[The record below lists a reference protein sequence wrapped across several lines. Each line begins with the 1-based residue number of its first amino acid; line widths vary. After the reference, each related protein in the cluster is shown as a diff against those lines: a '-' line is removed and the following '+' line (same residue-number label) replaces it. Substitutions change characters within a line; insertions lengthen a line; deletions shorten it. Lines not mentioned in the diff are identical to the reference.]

1 MNKHNTIDTMKKLL
15 IATLLGLLILPL
27 TSCQRTKERM
37 REKIRFERVVEVRP
51 SGLTGLEID
60 VAVSNDS
67 GHKLRLEEAHA
78 TLFYRESEVGTLRLA
93 EPVELERRTAT
104 TLTTRWL
111 LDLKNP
117 LAALAAVAKI
127 GQQDL
132 SLLRVSLVLNGR
144 GGPMPV
150 TILREKMPLSDF
162 LNTFGVEAT
171 DLTKLIQLR

>member
-1 MNKHNTIDTMKKLL
+1 MKRFLML
-15 IATLLGLLILPL
+15 VALLGLTLTM
-27 TSCQRTKERM
+27 TSCRGVKERM

-67 GHKLRLEEAHA
+67 GHQLRLDEAHA
-78 TLFYRESEVGTLRLA
+78 TLFYRESEVGTMRLA
-93 EPVELERRTAT
+93 EPVELERRTAA

-117 LAALAAVAKI
+117 LAALAVVAKI

-132 SLLRVSLVLNGR
+132 SQLRVSLVLNGR

-150 TILREKMPLSDF
+150 TILREKIPLSDF